1 MELFKTPDIDFIGLR
16 WYPIGLSIFVVVAGL
31 TAIAVKG
38 FNYSIEFTGGTMLQ
52 VSFSPGAKVDVDA
65 VRKSLEGAKLD
76 AEVQSVVGPRPTFM
90 LREKSTENEAAVD
103 KFADETLD
111 ALKKSF
117 PDSPPTLDTK
127 DVIGPV
133 VGKDLRQRTLW
144 AIFWSLF
151 AIVCYVAYRF
161 ENPIWG
167 VAGVIALFHD
177 VIGVAGLFSLL
188 HLQVDLLIV
197 TALLTIAGYSIS
209 DTIVIFDRMR
219 EKLHTERGLPFD
231 VLINSSMN
239 ETLSRTIITVLTVQI
254 VCVVLLFFGGPVL
267 RDFAFAMVVGNIF
280 GTYSSIGVAAPLV
293 YEHQI
298 RFGGKKASAGGAA
311 GRASAAPA
319 PAQTPAAGGQ
329 VRVKP
334 KEKRKGR

>member
-1 MELFKTPDIDFIGLR
+1 MELFKKPNIDFIGLR
-16 WYPIGLSIFVVVAGL
+16 WLPIGLSALVVVGGL
-31 TAIAVKG
+31 ASIAVKG
-38 FNYSIEFTGGTMLQ
+38 FNYSLEFTGGTMLQ
-52 VSFSPGAKVDVDA
+52 VSFPEGSKESVND
-65 VRKSLEGAKLD
+65 VRKALEGAKLD
-76 AEVQSVVGPRPTFM
+76 AEVQSVEGARPTFM

-103 KFADETLD
+103 KFADETMAALAKAFPGSTANLD
-111 ALKKSF
+111 R
-117 PDSPPTLDTK
+117 K

-133 VGKDLRQRTLW
+133 VGKDLRHRTLW

-177 VIGVAGLFSLL
+177 VIGVAGIFSFF

-231 VLINSSMN
+231 VLINASIN

-267 RDFAFAMVVGNIF
+267 RDFALAMVLGNIF

-293 YEHQI
+293 FEQQI
-298 RFGGKKASAGGAA
+298 RFGGREASVPGAS
-311 GRASAAPA
+311 RTAAPA
-319 PAQTPAAGGQ
+319 APASGGGQ
-329 VRVKP
+329 VKVKA